1 MGEQYLSYDAF
12 ISYSRQ
18 DKVFAALLEKA
29 LESYKPPR
37 GLGIPRRYLR
47 IFRDESDFT
56 GVEYQTS
63 LDKHLKASSKLI
75 VVCSPAAR
83 QSPYV
88 DDEIRRFVL
97 VRGPEHVVPVLLR
110 GIPNN
115 EVKTERESEQAFP
128 SALCEALRMPLSA
141 DYRGFDP
148 RSDKVKSRNFEGSW
162 HKVLADLCGKSRDQ
176 IEQREKKRLIRQRNL
191 TLLLGGFVIFL
202 ILWPV
207 WLLRNGYTIDQ
218 ALLKIQSLVMD
229 IHEPPRMVQLSGGT
243 FQQGDTHG
251 GGQKDESPVREVTV
265 KSFAMGKF
273 EVTFDEYDRFA
284 LATGRLLPGDQ
295 GWGRGQRPVIMVSW
309 EDAKAYAGWLSE
321 QAGKH
326 YRLPTESEWEY
337 AARSEG
343 KDDLWAGTS
352 NAEELKEYA
361 VYAVHSGNRTA
372 LVGYDQGRKP
382 NSIGLYD
389 MSGNVLEWVEDCV
402 HDNYEQAP
410 TNGTAWLEE
419 ARGDCQDRM
428 NRGGAWG
435 ANRQATLRVS
445 RRFSNFAG
453 TRNDGLG
460 FRLAQDIE
468 K

>member
-1 MGEQYLSYDAF
+1 
-12 ISYSRQ
+12 
-18 DKVFAALLEKA
+18 
-29 LESYKPPR
+29 
-37 GLGIPRRYLR
+37 
-47 IFRDESDFT
+47 
-56 GVEYQTS
+56 
-63 LDKHLKASSKLI
+63 
-75 VVCSPAAR
+75 
-83 QSPYV
+83 
-88 DDEIRRFVL
+88 
-97 VRGPEHVVPVLLR
+97 
-110 GIPNN
+110 
-115 EVKTERESEQAFP
+115 
-128 SALCEALRMPLSA
+128 
-141 DYRGFDP
+141 
-148 RSDKVKSRNFEGSW
+148 
-162 HKVLADLCGKSRDQ
+162 
-176 IEQREKKRLIRQRNL
+176 
-191 TLLLGGFVIFL
+191 
-202 ILWPV
+202 
-207 WLLRNGYTIDQ
+207 
-218 ALLKIQSLVMD
+218 
-229 IHEPPRMVQLSGGT
+229 MVQLSGGT